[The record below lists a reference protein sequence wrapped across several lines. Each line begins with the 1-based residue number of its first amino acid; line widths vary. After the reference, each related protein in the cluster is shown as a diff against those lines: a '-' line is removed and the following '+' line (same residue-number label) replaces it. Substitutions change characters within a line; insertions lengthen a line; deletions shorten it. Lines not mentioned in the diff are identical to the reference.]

1 MGGVRNTHG
10 KENILEP
17 DGVTW
22 VTLLHVGEYY

>member
-17 DGVTW
+17 SGVA
-22 VTLLHVGEYY
+22 LLQVGEYY